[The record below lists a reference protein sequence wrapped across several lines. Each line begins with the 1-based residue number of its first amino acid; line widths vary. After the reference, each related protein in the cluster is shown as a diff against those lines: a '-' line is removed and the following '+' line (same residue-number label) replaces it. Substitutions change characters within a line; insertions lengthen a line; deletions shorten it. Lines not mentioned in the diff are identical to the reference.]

1 MSTPRPT
8 TVLVAALLWAGA
20 AGAQESA
27 LDLPPPGA
35 QAAWDNL
42 ALALTQ
48 ADGSVDVMLADP
60 PDPDRLD
67 ALLDLMVLSTAD
79 QVRISTTYDMPG
91 KAETL
96 ARIEG
101 FIDENG
107 LPWHVCHGW
116 WLSPDSDPYATLI
129 RDRLGGS
136 LVFLDND
143 PTTGIVENPEAS
155 FDEAMRGDPAFAG
168 TVGQEPRR
176 IADAEDYFEA
186 ASAVWVQVM
195 ALHGAELDPARR
207 DEGGWVDGC

>member
-1 MSTPRPT
+1 MSTPQPT
-8 TVLVAALLWAGA
+8 TVLLAALLWAST
-20 AGAQESA
+20 AGAQEKS

-42 ALALTQ
+42 ALAVTQ
-48 ADGSVDVMLADP
+48 ADGSVDVMLADR

-91 KAETL
+91 KEEAL
-96 ARIEG
+96 GRIEG
-101 FIDENG
+101 FIRENG
-107 LPWHVCHGW
+107 LLWHVCHGW

-129 RDRLGGS
+129 RDRFGGS
-136 LVFLDND
+136 LMFLDND

-155 FDEAMRGDPAFAG
+155 FDEALRVDPAFAG
-168 TVGQEPRR
+168 AVGQEPRR

-195 ALHGAELDPARR
+195 AVHGAELDPARR